1 MIAKY
6 LMEEVYR
13 IIDANLNRV
22 SEGLRVVEE
31 VVRFVVKDEQLTKKL
46 KAQRHKLNELF
57 KEYELIKFR
66 DTSKDLGK
74 YGDFDDRQDAC
85 PTSNASRC
93 DLKEL
98 VQRNFNRA
106 QEGCRVIEEFSK
118 LFNADI
124 TPKVK
129 EIRFN
134 IYELGKEVIAA
145 INE

>member
-1 MIAKY
+1 
-6 LMEEVYR
+6 MEEVYR

-31 VVRFVVKDEQLTKKL
+31 VVRFVVKDEKLTKKL
-46 KAQRHKLNELF
+46 KAQRHKLSELF

-74 YGDFDDRQDAC
+74 YGDFDDRQDAY
-85 PTSNASRC
+85 PTSNASHC

-98 VQRNFNRA
+98 VQRNLKRS

-118 LFNADI
+118 LFNPDI

-134 IYELGKEVIAA
+134 IYELGKEVVGAL
-145 INE
+145 ND

>member
-1 MIAKY
+1 MIATY
-6 LMEEVYR
+6 PMEEVYR

-22 SEGLRVVEE
+22 SEGLRVAEE

-46 KAQRHKLNELF
+46 KAQRHMLNELF

-74 YGDFDDRQDAC
+74 YGDFDDKQDAC
-85 PTSNASRC
+85 HT

-118 LFNADI
+118 LFNQDI

-134 IYELGKEVIAA
+134 IYELGKEVIN
-145 INE
+145 ILTLQD